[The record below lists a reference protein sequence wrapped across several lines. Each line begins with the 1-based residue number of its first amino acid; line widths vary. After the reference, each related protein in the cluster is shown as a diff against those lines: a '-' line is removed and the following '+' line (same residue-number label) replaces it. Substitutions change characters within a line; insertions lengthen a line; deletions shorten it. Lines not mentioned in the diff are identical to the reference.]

1 MSSGYQKAF
10 VLVETQSGHTEEVLD
25 NILKIEDV
33 KEVHVVPGE
42 WDLMAV
48 VEVEKGIV
56 APGSEKVGRLV
67 MNQIGKTS
75 HVSDTNTMVAH
86 FSRTK

>member
-1 MSSGYQKAF
+1 M
-10 VLVETQSGHTEEVLD
+10 LVKTQPGHTEEVLD
-25 NILKIEDV
+25 NLLKIEEV
-33 KEVHVVPGE
+33 KEVHVVPGK

-56 APGSEKVGRLV
+56 APGSEKVHRLV

-75 HVSDTNTMVAH
+75 HISDTNTMVSH